1 MQIILSLLLGGLVLG
16 LMLYWLLHKD
26 DAGNNISAA
35 WDALGS
41 LQTTFTPAG
50 IADSIF
56 DRNDLLFVRE
66 QRDRHILQLLESDRK
81 AIALEW
87 LHSTRREVKSLM
99 ALHVRY
105 ARHNV
110 KLPMALEIQLAL
122 GYAGFLLACGSLAT
136 FVRLAGPFRAS
147 RFAQHTVTV
156 AARFCAASEKIL
168 TIADGPHARPHEQ
181 PIR

>member
-81 AIALEW
+81 AIAL
-87 LHSTRREVKSLM
+87 
-99 ALHVRY
+99 
-105 ARHNV
+105 
-110 KLPMALEIQLAL
+110 
-122 GYAGFLLACGSLAT
+122 
-136 FVRLAGPFRAS
+136 
-147 RFAQHTVTV
+147 
-156 AARFCAASEKIL
+156 
-168 TIADGPHARPHEQ
+168 
-181 PIR
+181 